1 MVNEIIEISLYA
13 HHETTVFYHHDQENI
28 VLFVKMSFKRFRMVI
43 ALTRIY
49 PRGDEWEAYE
59 EGLLVYGAIFDEL
72 LKYGLEPVI
81 TLWSTS
87 YFSKRI
93 WIMEK

>member
-13 HHETTVFYHHDQENI
+13 HHETTVFYHHDQEDI

-49 PRGDEWEAYE
+49 PRGDE
-59 EGLLVYGAIFDEL
+59 
-72 LKYGLEPVI
+72 
-81 TLWSTS
+81 
-87 YFSKRI
+87 
-93 WIMEK
+93 